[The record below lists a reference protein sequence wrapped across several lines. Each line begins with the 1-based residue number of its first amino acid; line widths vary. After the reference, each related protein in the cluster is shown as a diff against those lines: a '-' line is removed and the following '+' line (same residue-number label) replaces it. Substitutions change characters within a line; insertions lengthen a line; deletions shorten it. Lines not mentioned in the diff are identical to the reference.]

1 MHKNKVIGVIFLES
15 ILITEILITIYFV
28 LIISGMFIYRNYE
41 LKKVQK
47 EIEEIEM
54 NSRNYEIILSR
65 LLNKK

>member
-28 LIISGMFIYRNYE
+28 LIISGVFIYRNYE

>member
-1 MHKNKVIGVIFLES
+1 MES

-28 LIISGMFIYRNYE
+28 LIISGAFIYRNYE

-47 EIEEIEM
+47 EIEETEM

>member
-28 LIISGMFIYRNYE
+28 LIISGAFIYINYE

>member
-1 MHKNKVIGVIFLES
+1 MES

-28 LIISGMFIYRNYE
+28 LIISGAFIYRNYE

-54 NSRNYEIILSR
+54 NTRNYEIILSR

>member
-28 LIISGMFIYRNYE
+28 LIISGAFIYRNYE

-47 EIEEIEM
+47 EIEETEM

>member
-28 LIISGMFIYRNYE
+28 LIISGAFIYRNYE

>member
-28 LIISGMFIYRNYE
+28 LIILGAFIYRNYE

>member
-1 MHKNKVIGVIFLES
+1 MES

-28 LIISGMFIYRNYE
+28 LIISGAFIYRNYE